1 MRNMRNTRTA
11 KGMDEQEFFE
21 ITETL
26 KNYANELIM
35 FVDQINHAWDIAD
48 DEDLEDAKSQ
58 AIDII
63 QALERVWF

>member
-1 MRNMRNTRTA
+1 MRNTRIA
-11 KGMDEQEFFE
+11 KSMDEQEFFE

-26 KNYANELIM
+26 KNYADELM
-35 FVDQINHAWDIAD
+35 VFVDQMDYAWDIAD

>member
-1 MRNMRNTRTA
+1 MRNIRNTRRA
-11 KGMDEQEFFE
+11 KSMDEQEFFE

-26 KNYANELIM
+26 KNYADELM
-35 FVDQINHAWDIAD
+35 VFVDQMDYAWDIAD

>member
-1 MRNMRNTRTA
+1 MRNTRIA
-11 KGMDEQEFFE
+11 KSMDEQEFFE

-26 KNYANELIM
+26 KNYADELM
-35 FVDQINHAWDIAD
+35 VFVDQMDYAWDIAD

-63 QALERVWF
+63 EALEKVWF

>member
-1 MRNMRNTRTA
+1 MRNTRIA
-11 KGMDEQEFFE
+11 KSMDEQEFFE

-26 KNYANELIM
+26 KNYADELM
-35 FVDQINHAWDIAD
+35 VFVDQMDYAWDIAD

-63 QALERVWF
+63 QVLEKVWF